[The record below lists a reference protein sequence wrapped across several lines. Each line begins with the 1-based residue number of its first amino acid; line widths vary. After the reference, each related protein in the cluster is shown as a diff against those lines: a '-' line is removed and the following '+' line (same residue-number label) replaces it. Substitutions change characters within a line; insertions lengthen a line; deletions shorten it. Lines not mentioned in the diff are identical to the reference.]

1 MQHRKSTKIRRQEII
16 DIIRNIISSK
26 GIEDVT
32 ISEIAEKMGTTKGAI
47 YRHFKCKRDILSLL
61 IDDIEKTL
69 MEAISNAITD
79 NDPLQSL
86 KNILLA
92 QLVLAKNRRKTSFV
106 VIMGAIQFSDPII
119 RKKLLQLIQK
129 YLRKIEKLLS
139 NGIKLGLIK
148 KNINPRMAAMGFMG
162 LIQSAV
168 TVWSYKNF
176 NYIPEK
182 IHADLWNIYIQG
194 IAD

>member
-1 MQHRKSTKIRRQEII
+1 MQHRKPTKIRRQEII

-69 MEAISNAITD
+69 MDAINNAITD
-79 NDPLQSL
+79 NDPLQNL

-92 QLVLAKNRRKTSFV
+92 QLVLAKNRRKTSFA
-106 VIMGAIQFSDPII
+106 VIMGVMQFSDPII

-139 NGIKLGLIK
+139 DGITLGLIK
-148 KNINPRMAAMGFMG
+148 KNINPRMAATGFMG
-162 LIQSAV
+162 LIQSTV

>member
-16 DIIRNIISSK
+16 DIIRTIISSK

-69 MEAISNAITD
+69 MEAINNAITD
-79 NDPLQSL
+79 NDPLQNL

-139 NGIKLGLIK
+139 DGIKLGLIK

-162 LIQSAV
+162 LIQSTV

>member
-1 MQHRKSTKIRRQEII
+1 MQHRKSTKIRRQEIV

-47 YRHFKCKRDILSLL
+47 YRHFKSKRDILSLL

-69 MEAISNAITD
+69 MEAINNALTD
-79 NDPLQSL
+79 KDPLQNL

-92 QLVLAKNRRKTSFV
+92 QLTLAKNRRKTSFV
-106 VIMGAIQFSDPII
+106 VIMGAIQFSDPLI

-139 NGIKLGLIK
+139 DGIKLGLIK
-148 KNINPRMAAMGFMG
+148 KNISPRIAAMIFMG
-162 LIQSAV
+162 LIQSTV

-182 IHADLWNIYIQG
+182 IHADLWNIYMQG